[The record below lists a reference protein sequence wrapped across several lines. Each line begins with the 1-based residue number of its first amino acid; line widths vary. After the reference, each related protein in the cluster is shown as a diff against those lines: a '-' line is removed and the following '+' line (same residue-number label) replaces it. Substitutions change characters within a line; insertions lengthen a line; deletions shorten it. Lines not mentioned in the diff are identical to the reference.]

1 MEVLPQRQAA
11 VQMVGL
17 HKMIL
22 IFSCLNTTIGVRAGV
37 GRVGGGGVVR
47 QPQSLG
53 DSEQQ
58 EKIWARPIFRF
69 PCFFITLKRQ
79 IFYILT

>member
-37 GRVGGGGVVR
+37 GRVGGGGR
-47 QPQSLG
+47 PATPKFGRLRAARENLG
-53 DSEQQ
+53 
-58 EKIWARPIFRF
+58 KAYF
-69 PCFFITLKRQ
+69 
-79 IFYILT
+79 